1 MAKKRNYRQEYD
13 KYQGQDEQI
22 KRRASRNAARAK
34 MIKAGKAKK
43 GDGRDVAHSNGSP
56 KDNRMANLR
65 MESKKQNRS
74 YPRTKNAGKKN
85 KKD

>member
-1 MAKKRNYRQEYD
+1 MARDYRKEYD
-13 KYQGQDEQI
+13 RYQGTPEQI

-34 MIKAGKAKK
+34 MMKAGKAAK
-43 GDGRDVAHSNGSP
+43 GDGKDVNHKNGNPKVNKLSNLENVP
-56 KDNRMANLR
+56 K
-65 MESKKQNRS
+65 SKNRS